1 MPKPPAKIGLRTHLP
16 EQPVQRLSAL
26 AAIAW
31 QEGAKF
37 IRQVE
42 QDRAGFEHT
51 SRRLL
56 AIVHERRDFG
66 IWVHPDKST
75 TKLVAFTDPDQPSVI
90 FRSAVTGGQQFLQ
103 HNRNLDAVRR
113 RQ

>member
-26 AAIAW
+26 AAILW
-31 QEGAKF
+31 QEGAEF

-42 QDRAGFEHT
+42 QDRAGFEYA

-66 IWVHPDKST
+66 IRVHPDKST
-75 TKLVAFTDPDQPSVI
+75 TELVALTDPDQPGVI
-90 FRSAVTGGQQFLQ
+90 FRIPVTGGQQFLQ
-103 HNRNLDAVRR
+103 HDRNLDAVGRP
-113 RQ
+113 